1 MNKWLKRFFIVP
13 AFFVGCLLVFAFL
26 INLALPRA
34 DSYLTVS
41 DLKHRSKISAFKYV
55 ALGDSLTQGV
65 GDTTNQGGF
74 VPILSR
80 QVESDY
86 HYRVTAK
93 NYGVAGNTSQQILTR
108 MKEKTDLQDDLKKA
122 DLLTLTVGG
131 NDVMAVL
138 RKNLANL
145 TVDSFTKPSEEY
157 QQRLRKII
165 ALARKDNKDMPIY
178 ILGIYNPFYLNFPDM
193 TQMQDIVD
201 NWNKGTKAVADEY
214 DKVYF
219 VEINDRLYK
228 GIDGK
233 EGVAESGDTSD
244 TSNKKND
251 VLFEKD
257 HFHPNNTGYQ
267 IMANAVLEKIN
278 ATKKDW

>member
-34 DSYLTVS
+34 DSHLTVS
-41 DLKHRSKISAFKYV
+41 DLKYRSKISAFKYV

-108 MKEKTDLQDDLKKA
+108 MKEKTDLQDDLKKSGFIDFDCRRQRCHGCPA
-122 DLLTLTVGG
+122 QEFSQS
-131 NDVMAVL
+131 
-138 RKNLANL
+138 
-145 TVDSFTKPSEEY
+145 DS
-157 QQRLRKII
+157 
-165 ALARKDNKDMPIY
+165 
-178 ILGIYNPFYLNFPDM
+178 
-193 TQMQDIVD
+193 
-201 NWNKGTKAVADEY
+201 
-214 DKVYF
+214 
-219 VEINDRLYK
+219 
-228 GIDGK
+228 
-233 EGVAESGDTSD
+233 
-244 TSNKKND
+244 
-251 VLFEKD
+251 
-257 HFHPNNTGYQ
+257 
-267 IMANAVLEKIN
+267 
-278 ATKKDW
+278 